1 VEQSSKLPSY
11 AVVNTSTTLISLT
24 ASCVVCGPSCPAA
37 CIRPFTEESPAYI
50 EHAFTNIRSISGH
63 DETSSEVT
71 ERAGASGSERNVMKP
86 LILVDIFRC
95 LFLFGLWNRVVWL
108 MVCEEANIVAC
119 VRVRKSLTSTI
130 SETCA
135 REAGKE
141 REVGDIFSAAAK
153 KEMGTFSFPILYV
166 IISNVNNKAKR
177 TNDASRS
184 GQRANTR
191 RRLPF
196 LRVPATFPSSAR
208 L

>member
-1 VEQSSKLPSY
+1 
-11 AVVNTSTTLISLT
+11 
-24 ASCVVCGPSCPAA
+24 
-37 CIRPFTEESPAYI
+37 
-50 EHAFTNIRSISGH
+50 
-63 DETSSEVT
+63 
-71 ERAGASGSERNVMKP
+71 
-86 LILVDIFRC
+86 
-95 LFLFGLWNRVVWL
+95 VVWL

>member
-1 VEQSSKLPSY
+1 MEQSSKLPSY

-95 LFLFGLWNRVVWL
+95 LLLFGLWNRGAVWL
-108 MVCEEANIVAC
+108 MDRVEANIVAC
-119 VRVRKSLTSTI
+119 A
-130 SETCA
+130 CA
-135 REAGKE
+135 QNSDVNNIRNLRLWLRQGKREK
-141 REVGDIFSAAAK
+141 REDIFTVQRRK
-153 KEMGTFSFPILYV
+153 RNFLFSYIY
-166 IISNVNNKAKR
+166 
-177 TNDASRS
+177 TCE
-184 GQRANTR
+184 
-191 RRLPF
+191 
-196 LRVPATFPSSAR
+196 
-208 L
+208 